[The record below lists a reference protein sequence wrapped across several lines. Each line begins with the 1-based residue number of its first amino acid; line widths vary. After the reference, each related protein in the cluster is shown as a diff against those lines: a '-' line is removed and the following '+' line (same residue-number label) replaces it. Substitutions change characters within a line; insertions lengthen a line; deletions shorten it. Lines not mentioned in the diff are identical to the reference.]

1 MNLTVSVH
9 QFYFVSLFSLMN
21 QSKLIGILL
30 LALTVMPTIG
40 YAENPAF
47 RNKGFRI
54 ERIASVNMFK
64 AADGSYFIDFGKD
77 AFGTLELKY
86 KASKD
91 ETLTISLGEKLL
103 NGKIDT
109 KPGGTIRF
117 AEVKLSVSPAQINY
131 TIQLTA
137 DKRNTGDAAIHLP
150 DSLGVVMPFR
160 YAEIRNS
167 TQMITRADVR
177 QKALFHYFDLQQ
189 SDFSSSDTVL
199 NQVWNLCKY
208 SMKATS
214 FTGIY
219 IDGDR
224 ERIAYEADAYINQ
237 LGHYCTDREYY
248 MARATIEHFMTHPTW
263 PTEWQLHVALMAYQD
278 YYYSGDT
285 DLLKK
290 YYEQLKY
297 KTLMGLAR
305 EDGLIST
312 TTGRVTDELM
322 KNLGFT
328 DFKQRLKDIV
338 DWPPGQK
345 DTNWKLVNP
354 QGERDGHELL
364 PINTVVN
371 CFFYENMKVMAEIAG
386 VLNKPFDKARFE
398 VMADKVKKAVNQK
411 LYDPTK
417 GYYIDGEGSNHSS
430 LHSNMVALAF
440 GLVPEAHVKTVT
452 DFVKS
457 RGMACSVYGSQ
468 FLLEGLYKYNEG
480 QYALDLLRS
489 TGDRSWWNMI
499 RSGSTISL
507 EAWDMKYKPNSD
519 WNHAWGAAPANIIP
533 RCLWGIRPKVPG
545 YSEATIH
552 PQMGDLK
559 FSTIKVPTLLGPIN
573 ASYSLNKD
581 HAIAYVIELPPKM
594 IAEFLMDLAD
604 NQIIVFNGKK
614 LNPGMKLLKLKP
626 GINNIQIKNNTK

>member
-1 MNLTVSVH
+1 MNRYY
-9 QFYFVSLFSLMN
+9 QIAILF
-21 QSKLIGILL
+21 
-30 LALTVMPTIG
+30 LALTVPSAAG
-40 YAENPAF
+40 FAENPVF

-54 ERIASVNMFK
+54 ERIAPSNLFK
-64 AADGSYFIDFGKD
+64 AADGCYFIDFGKD
-77 AFGTLELKY
+77 AFGTLELNY
-86 KASKD
+86 KASGN
-91 ETLTISLGEKLL
+91 ETLNISLGEKLL
-103 NGKIDT
+103 DGKIDP
-109 KPGGTIRF
+109 KPGGSIRF
-117 AEVKLSVSPAQINY
+117 AEIKLPVSPSQTKY
-131 TIQLTA
+131 TIQLIV

-160 YAEIRNS
+160 YAEIRNAS
-167 TQMITRADVR
+167 QTITSADVR

-189 SDFSSSDTVL
+189 SDFSSSDTIL

-237 LGHYCTDREYY
+237 LGHYAVDREYF
-248 MARATIEHFMTHPTW
+248 MARATLEHFMTHPTW

-285 DLLKK
+285 ELLKK
-290 YYEQLKY
+290 YYNQLKY
-297 KTLMGLAR
+297 KTLIDLAR

-312 TTGRVTDELM
+312 TTGLMTDELM

-328 DFKQRLKDIV
+328 DTKQRLKDIV

-345 DTNWKLVNP
+345 DTNWKLVNSN
-354 QGERDGHELL
+354 GERDGHEML

-386 VLNKPFDKARFE
+386 ILKKNFDKARFE
-398 VMADKVKKAVNQK
+398 VMAEKVKKTINQK
-411 LYDPTK
+411 LLDPAK

-440 GLVPEAHVKTVT
+440 GLVPEANVKSVV

-468 FLLEGLYKYNEG
+468 FLLEGLYRYNEG

-489 TGDRSWWNMI
+489 TGDRGWWNMI

-545 YSEATIH
+545 YSVATIH

-559 FSTIKVPTLLGPIN
+559 SSSITVPTLLGPITVK
-573 ASYSLNKD
+573 YSISRYNSKGYL
-581 HAIAYVIELPPKM
+581 VELPPKM
-594 IAEFLMDLAD
+594 TAEIYIDHAGDEFLRL
-604 NQIIVFNGKK
+604 NQKKFDPSVKLLK
-614 LNPGMKLLKLKP
+614 LNPGKCFIEVRNKSMQFVE
-626 GINNIQIKNNTK
+626 N

>member
-1 MNLTVSVH
+1 MNRLK
-9 QFYFVSLFSLMN
+9 FF
-21 QSKLIGILL
+21 GILF
-30 LALTVMPTIG
+30 LALTVLPTISF
-40 YAENPAF
+40 AENPAF
-47 RNKGFRI
+47 QNKGLRI
-54 ERIASVNMFK
+54 ERIAPVNMFK
-64 AADGSYFIDFGKD
+64 AADGSYFVDFGKD
-77 AFGTLELKY
+77 AFGTLELRY
-86 KASKD
+86 KASKN
-91 ETLTISLGEKLL
+91 ETLAISLGEKLL

-109 KPGGTIRF
+109 NPGGTIRF
-117 AEVKLSVSPAQINY
+117 AEVKLPVSPGQINY
-131 TIQLTA
+131 TIQLTI
-137 DKRNTGDAAIHLP
+137 DKRNTGEAAIHLP

-160 YAEIRNS
+160 YAEIRNAS
-167 TQMITRADVR
+167 QPIIATEVR

-208 SMKATS
+208 SIKATS
-214 FTGIY
+214 FTGMY

-237 LGHYCTDREYY
+237 LGHYAVDREYY

-285 DLLKK
+285 ELLKK
-290 YYEQLKY
+290 YYNQLKY
-297 KTLMGLAR
+297 KSLTDLSR

-312 TTGRVTDELM
+312 TTGRVTGELM
-322 KNLGFT
+322 KSLGFK
-328 DFKQRLKDIV
+328 DSKERLRDIV

-345 DTNWKLVNP
+345 DTNWKLVNSN
-354 QGERDGHELL
+354 GERDGHELL

-371 CFFYENMKVMAEIAG
+371 CFFFENMVVMAEIAG

-398 VMADKVKKAVNQK
+398 VMAEKVKIAINQK
-411 LYDPTK
+411 LFDPAK
-417 GYYIDGEGSNHSS
+417 GYYIDGEGASHSS

-440 GLVPEAHVKTVT
+440 GLVPDAYVKSVT

-468 FLLEGLYKYNEG
+468 FLLEGLYKYNQG

-545 YSEATIH
+545 YSKATIH

-559 FSTIKVPTLLGPIN
+559 YCSIKVPTLLGPIN
-573 ASYSLNKD
+573 AGYKVTGINTRT
-581 HAIAYVIELPPKM
+581 YNIELPPKM
-594 IAEFLMDLAD
+594 TAEIYIEHADGEFLLL
-604 NQIIVFNGKK
+604 NQKK
-614 LNPGMKLLKLKP
+614 IDAAVKLLKLSP
-626 GINNIQIKNNTK
+626 GKNYIEVRNKGM